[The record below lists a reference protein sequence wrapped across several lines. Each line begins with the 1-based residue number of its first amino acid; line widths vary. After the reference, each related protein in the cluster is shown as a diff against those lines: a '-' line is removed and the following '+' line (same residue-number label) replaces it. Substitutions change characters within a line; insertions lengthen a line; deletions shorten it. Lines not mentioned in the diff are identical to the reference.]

1 MKRRVIWIFLA
12 ACLGMVPAKV
22 LAQRILIT
30 TARVNLHTGPRRSSR
45 VKRVL
50 PRHTHLAWGGAM
62 ADGEG
67 MLEIVPV
74 HAPGD
79 TGWVAGEYAVQP
91 MFGSGPHGGSSH
103 GAGCGVLR
111 WPVKTMSDADA
122 GAVSRTPQGATISAL
137 RAFPAPRVRP
147 QNGRANSVE
156 KTEFGVSGNVIK
168 WGLEAD
174 SDLHLVLAN
183 ANNSRQTIVLEV
195 PDPSCVTGATTAL
208 RDSIA
213 KARQDVLQALGPP
226 PSGVTALNAPAHVTV
241 TGIGFFDFGHST
253 GHPPNAFELH
263 PVLSIRFGPG
273 AVAHAKVTK
282 RVGFSSHLLGGGI
295 E

>member
-1 MKRRVIWIFLA
+1 MKRCVFWIFLA
-12 ACLGMVPAKV
+12 AYLGMVPANA
-22 LAQRILIT
+22 LAQRMLMT
-30 TARVNLHTGPRRSSR
+30 TARVNLHTGPRRSSP

-50 PRHTHLAWGGAM
+50 PRHAQVAWDGAM

-67 MLEIVPV
+67 MLEV
-74 HAPGD
+74 APTDTPRD
-79 TGWVAGEYAVQP
+79 TGWVAGEFVVEP
-91 MFGSGPHGGSSH
+91 TFGADPQAGSSH

-122 GAVSRTPQGATISAL
+122 AAVNRTPQGVTISVL

-147 QNGRANSVE
+147 QNARANSIE

-168 WGLEAD
+168 WGLEPD
-174 SDLHLVLAN
+174 SDLHLVLAD
-183 ANNSRQTIVLEV
+183 ASNSSQTIVLEV
-195 PDPSCVTGATTAL
+195 PDPSCVTGATIAV

-213 KARQDVLQALGPP
+213 KARHDVLHALGSP
-226 PSGVTALNAPAHVTV
+226 PSGVTPLNAPAPVTV
-241 TGIGFFDFGHST
+241 TGVGFFDFGHST

-263 PVLSIRFGPG
+263 PVLSIRFGPTG
-273 AVAHAKVTK
+273 VAHANVSK
-282 RVGFSSHLLGGGI
+282 RFGVISHLLGGGI